1 MDTPQHVL
9 AMLATEWFKAARR
22 VLKLAIEA
30 APHRYER
37 ERAQLSYSYGRI
49 QETLTLQGIRI
60 HEFDGQPYS
69 PSLPAEALNPEDF
82 ENEEGL
88 VVAETVEPTIL
99 LEGRILLRG
108 KVVLKKRAQQ

>member
-1 MDTPQHVL
+1 MDTHQQAL

-22 VLKLAIEA
+22 ALKLAIEA

-37 ERAQLSYSYGRI
+37 ERAQLSYSHGRI
-49 QETLTLQGIRI
+49 QETLTLHGLRV

-88 VVAETVEPTIL
+88 VVAETVEPTVL
-99 LEGRILLRG
+99 LEGRILMRG
-108 KVVLKKRAQQ
+108 KVVLKRAGQ

>member
-1 MDTPQHVL
+1 MAT
-9 AMLATEWFKAARR
+9 LATEWFKAARR
-22 VLKLAIEA
+22 ALKLAIEA

-37 ERAQLSYSYGRI
+37 ERAQISYSYGRV
-49 QETLTLQGIRI
+49 QETLTLQGLRF

-99 LEGRILLRG
+99 LDGRILMRG
-108 KVVLKKRAQQ
+108 KVVLKRAQQ